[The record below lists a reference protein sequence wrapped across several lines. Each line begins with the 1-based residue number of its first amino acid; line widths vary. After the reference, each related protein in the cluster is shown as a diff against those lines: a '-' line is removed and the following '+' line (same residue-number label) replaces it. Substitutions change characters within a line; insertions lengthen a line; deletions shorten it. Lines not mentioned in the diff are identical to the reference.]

1 MFIFFGNHIITIF
14 VNPRY
19 MYLLTVLFPCSVNW
33 KTRGLNF
40 QFTNCEKCRMCIKD
54 IKKIKGTG
62 KLILKPR
69 HLCRTTFFLI
79 HKRQVERYTMLQI
92 LTVVEI
98 QVSSINILQLVSCK
112 TVLKSKKD

>member
-1 MFIFFGNHIITIF
+1 
-14 VNPRY
+14 
-19 MYLLTVLFPCSVNW
+19 
-33 KTRGLNF
+33 
-40 QFTNCEKCRMCIKD
+40 MCIKD
-54 IKKIKGTG
+54 IKNIKGIG
-62 KLILKPR
+62 KLILKAR

-79 HKRQVERYTMLQI
+79 HKRQVERHTMLQI

>member
-1 MFIFFGNHIITIF
+1 
-14 VNPRY
+14 
-19 MYLLTVLFPCSVNW
+19 
-33 KTRGLNF
+33 
-40 QFTNCEKCRMCIKD
+40 MCIKD

-69 HLCRTTFFLI
+69 HLCRTTYFLI

-98 QVSSINILQLVSCK
+98 QVSSINILQLVSFK
-112 TVLKSKKD
+112 TVLNSKKKITQK

>member
-1 MFIFFGNHIITIF
+1 
-14 VNPRY
+14 
-19 MYLLTVLFPCSVNW
+19 
-33 KTRGLNF
+33 
-40 QFTNCEKCRMCIKD
+40 MCIKD
-54 IKKIKGTG
+54 IKNIKGIG

-69 HLCRTTFFLI
+69 HLCRTTYFLI

-112 TVLKSKKD
+112 TVLKKKKRLT